1 MYYNHK
7 IKHIFNQVKVG
18 DYCYK
23 SFRGYDEPC
32 ADCPIKDMKDSDLS
46 YTKLIYNCNISAQL
60 ETTVKRVRW
69 INGQD
74 VAAVT
79 SIDIQNIIMKSRI
92 KVSYFLNKG
101 GIFFMRIYFRGNLY
115 GCNQATAFVE
125 DKGKI
130 IFIGSDKEA
139 LKYSGEQIDLNNK
152 YVYSGFNDSHMHLV
166 NYGQSLKNVLLEKH
180 TNSLKA
186 L

>member
-1 MYYNHK
+1 MGFTLLIPTLVYYNHK

-79 SIDIQNIIMKSRI
+79 SIDI
-92 KVSYFLNKG
+92 
-101 GIFFMRIYFRGNLY
+101 
-115 GCNQATAFVE
+115 T
-125 DKGKI
+125 
-130 IFIGSDKEA
+130 
-139 LKYSGEQIDLNNK
+139 KYYN
-152 YVYSGFNDSHMHLV
+152 
-166 NYGQSLKNVLLEKH
+166 EK
-180 TNSLKA
+180 
-186 L
+186 

>member
-1 MYYNHK
+1 MGFTLLIPTLINLCIII
-7 IKHIFNQVKVG
+7 IKSNIFLIQVKVG

-79 SIDIQNIIMKSRI
+79 SIDI
-92 KVSYFLNKG
+92 
-101 GIFFMRIYFRGNLY
+101 
-115 GCNQATAFVE
+115 T
-125 DKGKI
+125 
-130 IFIGSDKEA
+130 
-139 LKYSGEQIDLNNK
+139 KYYN
-152 YVYSGFNDSHMHLV
+152 
-166 NYGQSLKNVLLEKH
+166 EK
-180 TNSLKA
+180 
-186 L
+186 